1 MKKIVLAA
9 MICLAFVGTIQAQY
23 KPEAGSFTTELQFT
37 PMGNLVSDVNTS
49 GMGISGSPSPIFGLD
64 LGFKGRYFISDN
76 LAVRLTLG
84 FGNTTLKEVDYNNP
98 APDHKDDEDVLKTKT
113 SNFVIAP
120 GIEYHFA
127 GFERLSPYVGAEFL
141 FGTLTNKTDLTYS
154 YKDDY
159 TKTKQKGTSLGINL
173 VAGFDFYVYK
183 GLYLGAELGF
193 GYSSNKLKDTEYEQQ
208 VGNTTTSVTPEDYD
222 KTTTVGFNCNP
233 AIRLGWRF

>member
-9 MICLAFVGTIQAQY
+9 MICLAFVGTTQAQY

-37 PMGNLVSDVNTS
+37 PMGNLVSNVNTS
-49 GMGISGSPSPIFGLD
+49 GLGISGAPSPIFGLD

-84 FGNTTLKEVDYNNP
+84 FGNTTLKEVDYNMYS
-98 APDHKDDEDVLKTKT
+98 DGKEYEDVLKTKT

-141 FGTLTNKTDLTYS
+141 FGTLTNKTDFTTS
-154 YKDDY
+154 HNADY

-193 GYSSNKLKDTEYEQQ
+193 GYSSAKVKDTESEQQ
-208 VGNTTTSVTPEDYD
+208 VGGVTTSVIPEDYD
-222 KTTTVGFNCNP
+222 KTTTIGFNCKP